1 MDFVNLPI
9 ENLDV
14 KTKTINQNKVDID
27 LKYFLKNDIIIISS
41 GTATGKTKDV
51 AKKSKDILSNYP
63 GCQILSIV
71 NLISLALEQIST
83 FKEEGDIN
91 LKNYQKM
98 DFKKF
103 KNDNL
108 VICINSLEKIY
119 KLDDNYFSNTIL
131 YIAIWHRVTN
141 YFFPPKILLSR

>member
-63 GCQILSIV
+63 GCQILLIV

-108 VICINSLEKIY
+108 VIYIN
-119 KLDDNYFSNTIL
+119 F
-131 YIAIWHRVTN
+131 
-141 YFFPPKILLSR
+141 

>member
-51 AKKSKDILSNYP
+51 AKKSKDILLNYS

-71 NLISLALEQIST
+71 NLISLALEQVST
-83 FKEEGDIN
+83 FKEEGDIE
-91 LKNYQKM
+91 LKNYH
-98 DFKKF
+98 DFRG
-103 KNDNL
+103 
-108 VICINSLEKIY
+108 SLLE
-119 KLDDNYFSNTIL
+119 L
-131 YIAIWHRVTN
+131 
-141 YFFPPKILLSR
+141 